1 MRKMSY
7 LLLII
12 ILIKSKEIEDTC
24 SFYNI
29 NNSIT
34 ECLDQAGPFPH
45 YFCCGLNISYAETK
59 VSRCFPIQGSKPAVD
74 ILRDQLLEQYSEY
87 NATLDL
93 ICPDKYDEI
102 EGTCDEFYGF
112 MVDDENKCLQL
123 SVNDDSTDKRG
134 NPATCCGV
142 KIKYDHKIDR
152 FPFVNNTKICIPLPK
167 DKELRDKALKE
178 IIEPYN
184 TTGSG
189 ISITSKCINIGNILS
204 IYRLGFILFILF
216 LL

>member
-74 ILRDQLLEQYSEY
+74 ILRSNTYFRTYSV
-87 NATLDL
+87 
-93 ICPDKYDEI
+93 I
-102 EGTCDEFYGF
+102 
-112 MVDDENKCLQL
+112 
-123 SVNDDSTDKRG
+123 
-134 NPATCCGV
+134 
-142 KIKYDHKIDR
+142 R
-152 FPFVNNTKICIPLPK
+152 FNYFFECFIP
-167 DKELRDKALKE
+167 
-178 IIEPYN
+178 
-184 TTGSG
+184 
-189 ISITSKCINIGNILS
+189 
-204 IYRLGFILFILF
+204 
-216 LL
+216 